1 MRLEETWPL
10 ASPSAAGLLKM
21 YADFVH
27 LRYPFFV
34 LLIRELCSADSQ
46 GVDIFF
52 LFFFL
57 VSIFIIFVSVAFIH
71 FLDRCYTCLRS
82 VLGFVVLSKPLGT
95 LWLVEGFLLVI
106 LTKGLLFEAQIS
118 LERRSLIR
126 SELLVRLVRS
136 FESLCFLIR
145 AFTCHVA
152 LLITFEALAFFLVLI
167 LLRFCVGTSD
177 LSEYRWINMH
187 WNGLIVGMTSVS
199 IPA

>member
-1 MRLEETWPL
+1 MPTLFI
-10 ASPSAAGLLKM
+10 G
-21 YADFVH
+21 
-27 LRYPFFV
+27 
-34 LLIRELCSADSQ
+34 ELCGADSQ

-57 VSIFIIFVSVAFIH
+57 VSISIIFISVVFIH

-118 LERRSLIR
+118 LEGRSLIG
-126 SELLVRLVRS
+126 SKLPVRLVRS
-136 FESLCFLIR
+136 FESLCFLIQ
-145 AFTCHVA
+145 AFMCHVA
-152 LLITFEALAFFLVLI
+152 LLIAFEASAFFLVLI
-167 LLRFCVGTSD
+167 LLRFCIGASD
-177 LSEYRWINMH
+177 LSEYWWINIH
-187 WNGLIVGMTSVS
+187 WNGLIIGMTSVS